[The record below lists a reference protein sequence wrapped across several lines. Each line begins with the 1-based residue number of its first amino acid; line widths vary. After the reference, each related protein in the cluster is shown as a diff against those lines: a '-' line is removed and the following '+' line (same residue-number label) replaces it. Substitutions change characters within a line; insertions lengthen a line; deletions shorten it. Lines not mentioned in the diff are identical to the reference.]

1 MIKTAKGMLVEYA
14 LSIPPLA
21 LEFELNP
28 ESITRTRTASF
39 DASAVPITDFLTPGE
54 ANRIGQATSPS
65 AETISFEILLDAT
78 DKLSDSNH
86 LMHNVA
92 RVVGIEPE
100 IATLRSM
107 LEPKVSGT
115 GGFQVMS
122 SIAGGMRAHEHDE
135 HLSILLFIWGSHV
148 LPVFMTSLTI
158 VEQAHLPTLSPYRAK
173 ANITLTVLESNNP
186 FYNIEQV
193 QRTVLSGLNLLNIP
207 LPF

>member
-1 MIKTAKGMLVEYA
+1 M
-14 LSIPPLA
+14 PPLA

-54 ANRIGQATSPS
+54 ANRIGQAASPA
-65 AETISFEILLDAT
+65 AESISFEILLDAT
-78 DKLSDSNH
+78 DKLSDANH
-86 LMHNVA
+86 LMHKVA
-92 RVVGIEPE
+92 LVSGIEPE

-115 GGFQVMS
+115 GGFQIMA
-122 SIAGGMRAHEHDE
+122 SIGAGMRAHEHDE
-135 HLSILLFIWGSHV
+135 HLSVLLFVWGTHI

-158 VEQAHLPTLSPYRAK
+158 NEQAHLPTLSPYRAT
-173 ANITLTVLESNNP
+173 ANISLQVIESNNP
-186 FYNIEQV
+186 FYKTEQV
-193 QRTVLSGLNLLNIP
+193 QRMAHSALNLANIP